1 MDNIKDI
8 SSAPAPPQ
16 VVHEPPEEDK
26 QVQSPTQDQKRVEQV
41 SSPISANTSLFEVPA
56 PPSAPDR
63 DDPKLPKE
71 EEEEMFHALQSIF
84 QNVEEEDGSFGVKG
98 LLNPLDEVDGEACC
112 GQRNLNILK
121 GVMDKLGLLWRSG
134 STYMTR
140 AAEVLANGCRDPSW
154 RVPYGQS
161 GILEFFLRI
170 IATNNVD
177 DDILLHSLRLIGNS
191 CADTN
196 ENRQLVVDK
205 NYTLPIIKLFRNPAV
220 LYVAIPVIYNICTD
234 FEPAQAQVAANG
246 IGYSLL
252 SLLSESLIEENAL
265 LTYTFELLET
275 VTDQSAQG
283 VARSPDGTL
292 PLIINLASDEDI
304 DFNRFVNISNCLAS
318 YLQNERF
325 QNLSI
330 IGRFVEGVTSIL
342 RRSYDIAPRDLSPE
356 DVQILAQLRLRLN
369 QALSDISALP
379 LFSQEYP
386 LSSKLSETLRSWL
399 EEPEGQLQVCAC
411 VMLGNLAR
419 EDAICISMVQDFKI
433 HAPLISIL
441 NGNTIG
447 AVLHPVLG
455 FLKNLAIAGD
465 NKEHLGSAGIIKA
478 VSRLWAFESVP
489 QVQFSAACLTRQVI
503 VSSFCNISR
512 LLEPLSADHDS
523 PANSRTYLSLLLSL
537 FQKTDSTPIKIE
549 IGRTICAICRSISQR
564 RQQNGIDLA
573 VEVSIV
579 SERLYKLHE
588 NVALP
593 IGAMVAQTEWP
604 VVQSEGWFALALMAS
619 TQLGSLAVVNSL
631 QSMKVFQLV
640 IDTVKAVISEVSIGE
655 SVQEKTERLKKSKD
669 RDNAIILVNGLLKNN
684 PITLPNARREM
695 LEDLMRDVA
704 GTYKAS

>member
-16 VVHEPPEEDK
+16 VAHELPEEDK

-71 EEEEMFHALQSIF
+71 EEEEVFRALQSIF
-84 QNVEEEDGSFGVKG
+84 QSVEEEDGSFGVKG
-98 LLNPLDEVDGEACC
+98 LLNSLDEVDGEARC

-121 GVMDKLGLLWRSG
+121 GVVDKLGLLWRSG

-140 AAEVLANGCRDPSW
+140 SAEVLANGCRDPSW

-196 ENRQLVVDK
+196 ENRQLVVEK

-220 LYVAIPVIYNICTD
+220 LHVAIPVIYNICTD

-265 LTYTFELLET
+265 LIYTFELLET
-275 VTDQSAQG
+275 ATDQSQG

-304 DFNRFVNISNCLAS
+304 DFNRFEVHPPLADVRHIFFAILFPEEVQYSHNC
-318 YLQNERF
+318 
-325 QNLSI
+325 
-330 IGRFVEGVTSIL
+330 GL
-342 RRSYDIAPRDLSPE
+342 RINP
-356 DVQILAQLRLRLN
+356 
-369 QALSDISALP
+369 SALKH
-379 LFSQEYP
+379 LC
-386 LSSKLSETLRSWL
+386 LSSCSFREVPSPTVNFLKPCDRGL

-433 HAPLISIL
+433 HVPLISIL

-455 FLKNLAIAGD
+455 FLKNLAIAGH

-503 VSSFCNISR
+503 VSSFYNISR
-512 LLEPLSADHDS
+512 LMEPLSADHDS
-523 PANSRTYLSLLLSL
+523 PTNSRTYLSLLLSL

-564 RQQNGIDLA
+564 RQQNGTDLA

-588 NVALP
+588 DVALP

-619 TQLGSLAVVNSL
+619 TQLGSLAVVKSL

-704 GTYKAS
+704 GTYQAS